1 MYRKANCLYAETRK
15 TLSMILIQCHF
26 DYSCSSWYTGISQ
39 ALKNKLQ
46 VAQTK
51 TVRFIKSMRPRTSIK
66 QTELSSLGFLN
77 VKNRV
82 KQLRLNHDHK
92 IFNNA
97 CPSYLKNNVI
107 NKLPNITNTIQ
118 DQVVLIMQSLKL
130 KVSNQLQCKS
140 GLELTT

>member
-1 MYRKANCLYAETRK
+1 M
-15 TLSMILIQCHF
+15 
-26 DYSCSSWYTGISQ
+26 G
-39 ALKNKLQ
+39 
-46 VAQTK
+46 
-51 TVRFIKSMRPRTSIK
+51 PRTSIK

-118 DQVVLIMQSLKL
+118 DQVVLTM
-130 KVSNQLQCKS
+130 
-140 GLELTT
+140 

>member
-118 DQVVLIMQSLKL
+118 DQVVL
-130 KVSNQLQCKS
+130 
-140 GLELTT
+140 TT

>member
-1 MYRKANCLYAETRK
+1 M
-15 TLSMILIQCHF
+15 QCNF
-26 DYSCSSWYTGISQ
+26 DYSCSSWYASVSQ
-39 ALKNKLQ
+39 AVKSELQ
-46 VAQTK
+46 RKQNNTI
-51 TVRFIKSMRPRTSIK
+51 RFIKIISSITSIK

-118 DQVVLIMQSLKL
+118 DQVVLTM
-130 KVSNQLQCKS
+130 
-140 GLELTT
+140 

>member
-1 MYRKANCLYAETRK
+1 
-15 TLSMILIQCHF
+15 MILIQCHF

-46 VAQTK
+46 VAQNK
-51 TVRFIKSMRPRTSIK
+51 TVRFIKSMGPRTSIK

-118 DQVVLIMQSLKL
+118 DQVVLTM
-130 KVSNQLQCKS
+130 
-140 GLELTT
+140 